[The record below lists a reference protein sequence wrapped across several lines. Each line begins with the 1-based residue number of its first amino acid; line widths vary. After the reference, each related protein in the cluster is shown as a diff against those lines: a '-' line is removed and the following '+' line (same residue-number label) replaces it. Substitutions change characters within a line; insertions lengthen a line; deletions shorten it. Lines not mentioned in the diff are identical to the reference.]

1 MLFSPPVHVA
11 LIAFA
16 LVAIPLAGWALRARR
31 GGAAILLWLIPVA
44 LVASVADLGLHALES
59 VRAGSAYRAAP
70 GGGRRM
76 VFAALV
82 LLPPVE
88 IFYQRLV
95 TRIAG
100 GGLHTA
106 ARLEPLP
113 VAPSS
118 EQADPEDSG
127 G

>member
-1 MLFSPPVHVA
+1 MLFSPPVHIA

-16 LVAIPLAGWALRARR
+16 LVAIPLAGLALRARR
-31 GGAAILLWLIPVA
+31 GGAAILLWLIPLA
-44 LVASVADLGLHALES
+44 LVASAADLALHALES

-76 VFAALV
+76 AIAAVV

-88 IFYQRLV
+88 VFYQRLV

-100 GGLHTA
+100 SGPHTA

-113 VAPSS
+113 AAPAT
-118 EQADPEDSG
+118 EQVEPEDSG

>member
-1 MLFSPPVHVA
+1 MLFSPPVHFA

-31 GGAAILLWLIPVA
+31 VGAVVLLWLIPLA
-44 LVASVADLGLHALES
+44 LVASVADLALHALES

-76 VFAALV
+76 VFAAVL

-100 GGLHTA
+100 GGPHIA

-113 VAPSS
+113 FDPST
-118 EQADPEDSG
+118 EQAGPEDSG
-127 G
+127 D